1 MKKTLRSKSKI
12 IIYLL
17 KRKSNN
23 VKEIKI
29 DESKIILDT
38 IKDSITL
45 INEIKNLSNDIR
57 KVANQIVK
65 CISNGKKVVIFGN
78 GGSAADAQH
87 IAAELIGRYTLERRS
102 YPAIALTTDTSAL
115 TAISNDYSYN
125 EIFSRQ
131 CEGLVNRGDTV
142 IGISTSG
149 NSENVRRGLE
159 ISNEKGAFTIALLGN
174 RGGKMKKN
182 ADLNIIFNSK
192 LTPRIQ
198 EGHRVIYHIICDI
211 VEKKMNEKEKR
222 K

>member
-1 MKKTLRSKSKI
+1 MSLKNEIHEIINSSSKI
-12 IIYLL
+12 ISNIEKNSPEIESIVL
-17 KRKSNN
+17 KIIST
-23 VKEIKI
+23 IKNGN
-29 DESKIILDT
+29 KIIL
-38 IKDSITL
+38 
-45 INEIKNLSNDIR
+45 
-57 KVANQIVK
+57 
-65 CISNGKKVVIFGN
+65 FGN

-182 ADLNIIFNSK
+182 TDLNIIFNSK